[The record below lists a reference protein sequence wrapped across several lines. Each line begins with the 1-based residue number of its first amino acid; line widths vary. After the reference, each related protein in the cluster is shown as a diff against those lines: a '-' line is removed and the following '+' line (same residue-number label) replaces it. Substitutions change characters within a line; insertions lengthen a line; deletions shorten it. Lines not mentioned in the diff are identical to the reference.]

1 MCACVRTVRCFLYS
15 ILSQHVKRTKRCFR
29 VEPANKVCDATSQR
43 TCHIVDHFKHLLIQQ
58 DEGPVGGP
66 TFEFNLFSGVHRSLW
81 RSCTSPRP
89 QAIAST
95 CSSTDPP
102 SFLLAS
108 SSAFRL
114 RFSELIACFC
124 SLFLQFFHPLLGFIL
139 LFCLQQSIFRFITL
153 FTFSSVSSRTSLMTS
168 VGSSTLSPTEVAS
181 RISTVLL
188 SFSASSAQVGARP
201 CRHQFVSSRN
211 GCVGSIRAA
220 ASAAARDYLCVFFH
234 GNHGFDQIRQPSA
247 RMTLALDGAP
257 RASCS
262 HAKTPNGFED
272 PLSINTNIPDRE
284 VSHTPPSQQEWQ
296 DSVARNSTRNSQT
309 SLSENG

>member
-1 MCACVRTVRCFLYS
+1 MRSVTRNEKMCACVRAVRCYLYS
-15 ILSQHVKRTKRCFR
+15 ILSLHVKRTMRCFR
-29 VEPANKVCDATSQR
+29 VEPANEVFDATSQR
-43 TCHIVDHFKHLLIQQ
+43 TFHIVDHFKHLLIQQ

-81 RSCTSPRP
+81 KSGTSPRP
-89 QAIAST
+89 QATAST
-95 CSSTDPP
+95 CSSADPP
-102 SFLLAS
+102 CFLWAS

-139 LFCLQQSIFRFITL
+139 LFCLQPSIFRFITL
-153 FTFSSVSSRTSLMTS
+153 FTFSSVSSCTSLMTS
-168 VGSSTLSPTEVAS
+168 IGSSTLSPTEVAS

-220 ASAAARDYLCVFFH
+220 ASAAARDKAK
-234 GNHGFDQIRQPSA
+234 RQSS
-247 RMTLALDGAP
+247 T
-257 RASCS
+257 S
-262 HAKTPNGFED
+262 
-272 PLSINTNIPDRE
+272 
-284 VSHTPPSQQEWQ
+284 VSSFMVTRVLTKFGSPPP
-296 DSVARNSTRNSQT
+296 A
-309 SLSENG
+309 